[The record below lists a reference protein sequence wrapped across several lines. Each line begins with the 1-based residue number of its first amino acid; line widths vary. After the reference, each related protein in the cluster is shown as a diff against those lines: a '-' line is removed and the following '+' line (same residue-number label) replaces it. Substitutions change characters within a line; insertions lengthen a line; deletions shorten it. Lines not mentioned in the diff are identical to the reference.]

1 MILRLAVVAGVVLVA
16 AVAAVILQRRRPSAP
31 TNPSAYVAPAQLDR
45 DDFDEPGSPW
55 LVAVFTS
62 ATCQSCGDV
71 WGKASLLRSDDVA
84 AMNVE
89 VGDRPELHHRYGI
102 EAVPI
107 TVLADAAGVVR
118 RSFVGPVSSTHLW
131 GAMAELRSPGSVPEN
146 CGAARDADALDHAD
160 PQPGVPPN
168 PL

>member
-16 AVAAVILQRRRPSAP
+16 ALAAVILQRRRPSAP

-45 DDFDEPGSPW
+45 HDFDDPHSPW

-62 ATCQSCGDV
+62 ATCQSCSDV
-71 WGKASLLRSDDVA
+71 WGKAALLRSDDVA

-89 VGDRPELHHRYGI
+89 VGDRPELHDRYGI

-107 TVLADAAGVVR
+107 TVLADADGVVR

-146 CGAARDADALDHAD
+146 CGVAVEPDAAD
-160 PQPGVPPN
+160 PG
-168 PL
+168 